1 MNEVDTA
8 SVGSFNFP
16 NFLNMM
22 LRKVDEINAEDEI
35 REAFKVFDSNGDG
48 FINRQELGY
57 VMDNLGEKMEK
68 EEIREA
74 FKVFDSNG
82 DGFINYEEFYMMM
95 C

>member
-35 REAFKVFDSNGDG
+35 REAFTVFDCNGDG

-68 EEIREA
+68 EEIESLINEI
-74 FKVFDSNG
+74 DI
-82 DGFINYEEFYMMM
+82 DGFINRQELGYVMDN
-95 C
+95 

>member
-35 REAFKVFDSNGDG
+35 R
-48 FINRQELGY
+48 QELGY

-68 EEIREA
+68 EEIESLINEI
-74 FKVFDSNG
+74 DIDG
-82 DGFINYEEFYMMM
+82 D
-95 C
+95 

>member
-68 EEIREA
+68 EEIE
-74 FKVFDSNG
+74 SL
-82 DGFINYEEFYMMM
+82 INEIDIDEIESLINEID
-95 C
+95 